1 LPLRKIE
8 SKRQFFDFFLK
19 FKVPVSIF
27 GVLFKIMKNL
37 YIVALFQFKENDI
50 MDALELL
57 KKLVIETRKEEGC
70 LQYDLVEDREN
81 KGVFFIVELWETE
94 VHHHQHNGTDHL
106 MNFRMQSASMLQKS
120 AEVYKGYK
128 TF

>member
-1 LPLRKIE
+1 
-8 SKRQFFDFFLK
+8 
-19 FKVPVSIF
+19 
-27 GVLFKIMKNL
+27 MKNL

-81 KGVFFIVELWETE
+81 KGVFFIVELWESE
-94 VHHHQHNGTDHL
+94 EHHHQHNGTDHL
-106 MNFRMQSASMLQKS
+106 MSFRMQSTSMLQKS

>member
-1 LPLRKIE
+1 
-8 SKRQFFDFFLK
+8 
-19 FKVPVSIF
+19 
-27 GVLFKIMKNL
+27 
-37 YIVALFQFKENDI
+37 

-70 LQYDLVEDREN
+70 LQYDLVEEREN
-81 KGVFFIVELWETE
+81 KGTFFIVELWESE
-94 VHHHQHNGTDHL
+94 EHHHQHNGTDHL
-106 MNFRMQSASMLQKS
+106 LNFRNQAAPLLQKS